1 MQGRRLFSFSRFD
14 SDRARG
20 ILDSREESR
29 RVVTHH
35 ALCRSE
41 DLAEGAARG
50 FVIGE
55 GLYRRE
61 FILVRMAGRLHA
73 YVNSCPHQ
81 LTPLETFPG
90 KFLNEDGT
98 LLVCSTHGARFR
110 IEDGFCVSGPCQ
122 GKSLTSI
129 EFEAAGGSINV
140 KI

>member
-1 MQGRRLFSFSRFD
+1 M
-14 SDRARG
+14 
-20 ILDSREESR
+20 
-29 RVVTHH
+29 TYH

-50 FVIGE
+50 FVIGKA
-55 GLYRRE
+55 GCRHE

-81 LTPLETFPG
+81 LTPLETFPD

-110 IEDGFCVSGPCQ
+110 IADGFCVSGPCQ
-122 GKSLTSI
+122 GKSLTVVPI
-129 EFEAAGGSINV
+129 EILDGAV
-140 KI
+140 TVQV